1 MSPGAI
7 KAWVIQSA
15 GKNRGFEDE
24 DDENE
29 EEKTLCAWLVFLV
42 TPRDSF
48 IRSAATESPL
58 ALAIA

>member
-24 DDENE
+24 DDDENE
-29 EEKTLCAWLVFLV
+29 DDLVARMAGLLGH
-42 TPRDSF
+42 S
-48 IRSAATESPL
+48 
-58 ALAIA
+58 